1 MKNHMKFFSIYNI
14 SYKILI
20 DSKPWRIRF
29 DKIDGIISVY
39 DEARF
44 LTSFGLEEYEAI
56 NNIMRYLTKIEMSIK
71 WHDIYFFLTILQKSK
86 LILMILYL

>member
-1 MKNHMKFFSIYNI
+1 MKNHMKFFSVYNI

-20 DSKPWRIRF
+20 GSKPWRIRF
-29 DKIDGIISVY
+29 DKIDGIISIY

-56 NNIMRYLTKIEMSIK
+56 YNIMRYLTKIEMSIK

-86 LILMILYL
+86 LVLMILYL